1 MQLYRKFQSYFDY
14 PAGFDYPS
22 QMKHTWGLAVAAVAL
37 VIVFQSFLGGAQQ
50 MPKTPEFEFDS
61 KWPIIPNNWVLG
73 EVTSISVDRHD
84 NIWVL
89 HVPQSIPEAQR
100 ANAAPPVLEFD
111 AAGKLLTSWG
121 GPTNGPEWLG
131 REHGIFVDAND
142 FVWIGG
148 RAGWPR
154 PTTPGVSD
162 DMILKFTM
170 AGKLVMKI
178 GASGQSKGN
187 LDTENVHQA
196 TDVFVDTAAKEV
208 YAADGYGNKRVIV
221 FDSETGKFK
230 RMWGAFGNPPPATLA
245 ANPAGPQPQ
254 TTPDGPPEFGL
265 PHAIKVSADGVVYVA
280 DRINNRIQLFTT
292 AGKFIKQV
300 RVTNEGSTVVP
311 VPAGFAFSPDAK
323 QQFLYVVDSGPM
335 RIVIFDRATMTQIG
349 AFGNRSAKPGDFD
362 IVHHMAADSKGNLYT
377 AEIVTNRRAQR
388 FVLKVK

>member
-1 MQLYRKFQSYFDY
+1 MNTMFR
-14 PAGFDYPS
+14 G
-22 QMKHTWGLAVAAVAL
+22 WLAVCVAATLAVL
-37 VIVFQSFLGGAQQ
+37 LSCGGRVLAQQ
-50 MPKTPEFEFDS
+50 ASLRAPEFKVDPS
-61 KWPIIPNNWVLG
+61 WPTIPNNWVLG
-73 EVTSISVDRHD
+73 EVTSISVDSKDHV
-84 NIWVL
+84 WVL

-121 GPTNGPEWLG
+121 GPAGNDVGAEWLG

-154 PTTPGVSD
+154 ATTPGNSD
-162 DMILKFTM
+162 DMIMKFTK
-170 AGKLVMKI
+170 AGKLVMQI
-178 GASGQSKGN
+178 GHRGQSTGN

-196 TDVFVDTAAKEV
+196 TDVFVDTQAKEV
-208 YAADGYGNKRVIV
+208 FVADGYGNKRVIV

-230 RMWGAFGNPPPATLA
+230 RMWGAFGNPPPATFA
-245 ANPAGPQPQ
+245 PNAPVPQPQ

-265 PHAIKVSADGVVYVA
+265 PHAIKVSRDGIVYVA
-280 DRINNRIQLFTT
+280 DRINNRIQLFTRE
-292 AGKFIKQV
+292 GKFLKQV

-311 VPAGFAFSPDAK
+311 VPAGFAFSPDRN

-335 RIVIFDRATMTQIG
+335 RVVILDRKTMTQIG
-349 AFGNRSAKPGDFD
+349 VVGMKGKGAGEFD

-377 AEIVTNRRAQR
+377 AEIVNNRRAQK
-388 FVLKVK
+388 FVLVGPR